1 MQVALP
7 LLDREV
13 ITNFTIGCLASGF
26 LLCHVYCFMVRTH
39 HLDLLSRLLVYH
51 LATCFSGTV
60 GTRTSRLQL
69 LLIQRELR
77 SSTPFSIITSIGG
90 HQFLLNML
98 INSTARFFLL
108 TFSFIR
114 ITYIDMLFTYSIQFT
129 TLPGLYDIVT

>member
-98 INSTARFFLL
+98 VNSTARFFYSHLVSSESHTSICCSHIVYSLL
-108 TFSFIR
+108 LCRDYMI
-114 ITYIDMLFTYSIQFT
+114 
-129 TLPGLYDIVT
+129 